1 MSHLAA
7 KRLLQSA
14 HFHDDEVMIVS
25 ASLWVEF
32 SVYKAKFE
40 VFLKNTLSAF

>member
-14 HFHDDEVMIVS
+14 HALPTAHFPDDEVMIVS

-40 VFLKNTLSAF
+40 GFF